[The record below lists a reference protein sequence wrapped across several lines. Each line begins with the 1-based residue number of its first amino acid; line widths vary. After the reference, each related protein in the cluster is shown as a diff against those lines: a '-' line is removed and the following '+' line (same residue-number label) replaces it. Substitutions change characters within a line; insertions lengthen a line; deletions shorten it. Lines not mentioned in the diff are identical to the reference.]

1 MRYFL
6 IVIFSLLFVV
16 QTQAQFTTKS
26 SARKSKA
33 FGTTS
38 YSEDFT
44 VKVKANA
51 FSVEFE
57 RYDPYLDDDLK
68 EKIKNFF
75 KSPPYAYSKL
85 NTYKLR
91 IVKKNDTY
99 YVLEGNS
106 GINETLHPLS
116 KE

>member
-1 MRYFL
+1 MRYL
-6 IVIFSLLFVV
+6 LLLFSLFLVT
-16 QTQAQFTTKS
+16 QTYAQLTTKS

-33 FGTTS
+33 FGS
-38 YSEDFT
+38 LYSEDFT

-75 KSPPYAYSKL
+75 
-85 NTYKLR
+85 
-91 IVKKNDTY
+91 
-99 YVLEGNS
+99 
-106 GINETLHPLS
+106 
-116 KE
+116 